1 MVQRRDKNDI
11 SQEEK
16 IKKLEERVREL
27 ESILELQHRE
37 EPDDELNK
45 LYSRRKE
52 LLSGLIVEKDDAKN
66 KELWESLPAIERCK
80 YARWVFEQQKKDVE
94 DMDAKIQE
102 LKPGKRAVSDINRA
116 IRRVEQ
122 GQRRKRFER
131 EKSKN
136 MERCRPGMKKE
147 GLGEENIGRKMSLL

>member
-136 MERCRPGMKKE
+136 ME
-147 GLGEENIGRKMSLL
+147 

>member
-66 KELWESLPAIERCK
+66 KELWERLPAIERCK

-136 MERCRPGMKKE
+136 ME
-147 GLGEENIGRKMSLL
+147 